1 MTTNYYKKTKNS
13 FQKILGKGNQNIS
26 KEKKTKSINM
36 LVSDIE
42 IFLKKKK
49 KRVNMVVNERRVFWK
64 MSIKNFFLEC
74 KK

>member
-13 FQKILGKGNQNIS
+13 FQKILGKGNQNIT

-36 LVSDIE
+36 LVSNME

-49 KRVNMVVNERRVFWK
+49 KGSVNAVLNDDDYR
-64 MSIKNFFLEC
+64 
-74 KK
+74 KKFSRMEEIQTN

>member
-13 FQKILGKGNQNIS
+13 FQIILGKGNQNIS

-49 KRVNMVVNERRVFWK
+49 KGSVNAVLNDDDYR
-64 MSIKNFFLEC
+64 
-74 KK
+74 KKFSRMEEIQTN